1 MVAQMKQLL
10 WTITQALLG
19 AAIWGAPFA
28 YYFIWGMKP

>member
-1 MVAQMKQLL
+1 MKKLL
-10 WTITQALLG
+10 WALAQGIIG